1 MTCKLTRLSA
11 VSLTLFLFACS
22 GPESEPVPE
31 AAAPE
36 EVPVADEAVS
46 MPASEESG
54 SKDPTVLDPD
64 RYSVA
69 LENDA
74 VRVLRIS
81 YGPGEESVMHYHPNS
96 VAVFLDDLAGQMILP
111 DGSVVDVTTAA
122 GDVMYSPAGE
132 HQPKNNSDSGWEV
145 IEVELKSREASP
157 SDSSGPDST
166 VVDPEHYAIEFENDL
181 VRVLRIN
188 YGVGEESVMHYHPD
202 SVAVMLTDQVVEM
215 TMPDGTTA
223 EATFAARDIMYLPAG
238 QHLPKSVAD
247 FDWELILV
255 ELKQ

>member
-1 MTCKLTRLSA
+1 MTWKLTRLSA
-11 VSLTLFLFACS
+11 VSLTLFLLACS

-36 EVPVADEAVS
+36 EAAAVEEAMS
-46 MPASEESG
+46 MPVPEESG

-74 VRVLRIS
+74 VRVLKIV
-81 YGPGEESVMHYHPNS
+81 YGPGDESVMHYHPDS
-96 VAVFLDDLAGQMILP
+96 VAVILDDLAGQMIQP
-111 DGSVVDVTTAA
+111 DGSVVDVSLAA
-122 GDVMYSPAGE
+122 GAVMFSPAGE
-132 HQPKNNSDSGWEV
+132 HQPKNNSDAGWEV
-145 IEVELKSREASP
+145 IEVELKPREAGP
-157 SDSSGPDST
+157 SDAAGPDST
-166 VVDPEHYAIEFENDL
+166 VVDPDHYAIEFENDL

-202 SVAVMLTDQVVEM
+202 SVAIMLTDQIVEM
-215 TMPDGTTA
+215 TMPDGTSA
-223 EATFAARDIMYLPAG
+223 ERTFAARDILFLQAG
-238 QHLPKSVAD
+238 QHLPKNVAD

-255 ELKQ
+255 ELK

>member
-11 VSLTLFLFACS
+11 ASLTLFLFACS

-31 AAAPE
+31 AAAPQE
-36 EVPVADEAVS
+36 APAVEEAVP
-46 MPASEESG
+46 MPASEASG

-74 VRVLRIS
+74 VRVLRIA

-122 GDVMYSPAGE
+122 GDVMYSP
-132 HQPKNNSDSGWEV
+132 P
-145 IEVELKSREASP
+145 
-157 SDSSGPDST
+157 GPDST
-166 VVDPEHYAIEFENDL
+166 VVDPDHYAIEFENDL

-188 YGVGEESVMHYHPD
+188 YGAGEESVMHYHPD
-202 SVAVMLTDQVVEM
+202 SVAVMLTDQIVEM

-223 EATFAARDIMYLPAG
+223 EASFAARDIMFLPAG
-238 QHLPKSVAD
+238 QHLPKNVAD